1 MSDRK
6 QKKKNNRDAVLSLEV
21 LARMPGPPTGYSPTF
36 GVLVRH
42 ILDRFFNNDLMS
54 ADGDG
59 KTRLVQLAFV
69 VGLPGFVNAI
79 YLYAVYQPL
88 FGGTRPYW
96 GRVGDH
102 YFFVL
107 YSLVATGVLTIF
119 AWDFFFPDMLD
130 VLVLAT
136 LPLKRGVMF
145 RARVTTIA
153 ILLAAF
159 LIDSNFLAPL
169 VLPAATNPP
178 HLFRFLAAY
187 VVAVSMSGAF
197 AAMSLLA
204 LQGVLLAV
212 LGEHGFR
219 RISLW
224 LQGVAI
230 AVLLTILFLYP
241 IMFGSLRALLTS
253 GRGITYDLPPL
264 WFLGIY
270 QRILAGHKTL
280 PVFIRLANTA
290 WTGTIVVTLLAIL
303 VYPLAYVR
311 KVSGL
316 VEGVPAQS
324 AFRSKSAASR
334 LLGIVLRKPE
344 SRAIWQ
350 FAMQTLVGV
359 PRYRIYLALCGGAGF
374 AILIS
379 ALLRLH
385 WTSGHLRAA
394 ISPYGV
400 HAMIPIVAFWTV
412 SGLHTAFLSPAD
424 QDGRWIFR
432 VVQGKPALDHLNA
445 AKGFVCS
452 WSLVLSLAAVAAGD
466 LLAPPP
472 SLGWRA
478 IASQLLLALGLSVIL
493 SDAFF
498 LNVKTIPFT
507 FKPPSIKKNLAFLVV
522 PYLGFFPAVVTAT
535 IALTMWIEKSAIHF
549 ALTGL
554 VVLAAHLLMRSANR
568 EAVAD
573 YLARID
579 LDEDESEFPMKLGL
593 HG

>member
-1 MSDRK
+1 M
-6 QKKKNNRDAVLSLEV
+6 LSLEV
-21 LARMPGPPTGYSPTF
+21 LARTPEPATGYSPTF

-54 ADGDG
+54 ADGDA
-59 KTRLVQLAFV
+59 KTRLVQLAFI

-119 AWDFFFPDMLD
+119 AWDFFFPDLLD

-159 LIDSNFLAPL
+159 LFDSNCLAPL

-178 HLFRFLAAY
+178 HLFRFLAAH
-187 VVAVSMSGAF
+187 VVAVLMSGAF
-197 AAMSLLA
+197 AAMCLLA
-204 LQGVLLAV
+204 LQGLLLAV
-212 LGEHGFR
+212 FGEHGFR

-230 AVLLTILFLYP
+230 AALLTMLFLYP
-241 IMFGSLRALLTS
+241 VMFGSLRALLTS
-253 GRGITYDLPPL
+253 GRGIAYDLPPL

-270 QRILAGHKTL
+270 QRILDGHRTL
-280 PVFIRLANTA
+280 PEFIRLANTA
-290 WTGTIVVTLLAIL
+290 WTATIVVALLAIL
-303 VYPLAYVR
+303 IYPLAYAR

-316 VEGVPAQS
+316 VEGVAAQS
-324 AFRSKSAASR
+324 ALQSR
-334 LLGIVLRKPE
+334 RATSRILGIVLREPS

-359 PRYRIYLALCGGAGF
+359 PRYRIYLVLYGGAGI

-385 WTSGHLRAA
+385 WTSGHLSAA
-394 ISPYGV
+394 ISPYGI

-432 VVQGKPALDHLNA
+432 VVQGKPAWQHLNA
-445 AKGFVCS
+445 AKSFVCS
-452 WSLVLSLAAVAAGD
+452 WSLALSLGAVVAGD
-466 LLAPPP
+466 VLATPP
-472 SLGWRA
+472 SLAWRVIVA
-478 IASQLLLALGLSVIL
+478 QLLLAVGLSVL
-493 SDAFF
+493 LTDAFF
-498 LNVKTIPFT
+498 LHVKTIPFT
-507 FKPPSIKKNLAFLVV
+507 FKPPSIRRNLAFMVV
-522 PYLGFFPAVVTAT
+522 PYLGFFPAIVMAT
-535 IALTMWIEKSAIHF
+535 VGLAPWIENNAAHL

-554 VVLAAHLLMRSANR
+554 LVLAAHLLMRSANR
-568 EAVAD
+568 ENIAGF
-573 YLARID
+573 LARTD

-593 HG
+593 RS

>member
-1 MSDRK
+1 MSDPGQK
-6 QKKKNNRDAVLSLEV
+6 QKVTRNQVLSLEV
-21 LARMPGPPTGYSPTF
+21 LARASGPPTGYSPTF
-36 GVLVRH
+36 AVLVRH

-96 GRVGDH
+96 GQVGDH

-136 LPLKRGVMF
+136 LPLKRGIMF

-159 LIDSNFLAPL
+159 LFDSNFLAPL
-169 VLPAATNPP
+169 VLPATTNPP
-178 HLFRFLAAY
+178 HLFRFLAAHII
-187 VVAVSMSGAF
+187 AVLMSGAF

-204 LQGVLLAV
+204 LQGLLVAV

-224 LQGVAI
+224 LQGLII
-230 AVLLTILFLYP
+230 ATLLTILFLYP
-241 IMFGSLRALLTS
+241 VMFGRLRALLTS
-253 GRGITYDLPPL
+253 GRGIAYDLPSL

-270 QRILAGHKTL
+270 QRILDGHKAL
-280 PVFIRLANTA
+280 PEFIRLADTA
-290 WTGTIVVTLLAIL
+290 CTATLLVTLLAIL
-303 VYPLAYVR
+303 VYPFAYVR

-324 AFRSKSAASR
+324 ARRSR
-334 LLGIVLRKPE
+334 LAVSRLIGIVLREPS

-350 FAMQTLVGV
+350 FAAQTLVGV
-359 PRYRIYLALCGGAGF
+359 PRYRVYLVIYGGAGV
-374 AILIS
+374 
-379 ALLRLH
+379 ALLAAAMLRLR
-385 WTSGHLRAA
+385 WISGHLSAE
-394 ISPYGV
+394 ISPHGIQM
-400 HAMIPIVAFWTV
+400 MIPIVAFWTI
-412 SGLHTAFLSPAD
+412 SGLHTVFLSPAG

-432 VVQGKPALDHLNA
+432 VIQGKPAWKHLNA
-445 AKGFVCS
+445 AKNFACS
-452 WSLVLSLAAVAAGD
+452 WSLALCLAAVVAGD
-466 LLAPPP
+466 VLAPPP
-472 SLGWRA
+472 AFDWRG
-478 IASQLLLALGLSVIL
+478 ITTQLLLAGGLCVLL

-498 LNVKTIPFT
+498 LDVKTIPFT

-522 PYLGFFPAVVTAT
+522 PYLGFFPAIVIAT
-535 IALTMWIEKSAIHF
+535 IGLAPWIDKSAVHL
-549 ALTGL
+549 ALAGL
-554 VVLAAHLLMRSANR
+554 TFLAAHLLMRSANR

-573 YLARID
+573 FLARTD
-579 LDEDESEFPMKLGL
+579 LDEDESEFPLRLGL
-593 HG
+593 RS